1 MADVTE
7 PNNIYNIFKTEN
19 RIQNKIK
26 KEHNTCETYNSF
38 KKNLLNFCIYEN
50 QNARCLTVTRRRDA
64 VAAKSQLCYSVIDF

>member
-26 KEHNTCETYNSF
+26 QEHNTCETYNSL
-38 KKNLLNFCIYEN
+38 KKIF
-50 QNARCLTVTRRRDA
+50 
-64 VAAKSQLCYSVIDF
+64 